1 MYLHPFNTGQAFAF
15 GNSLFE
21 AVKLIRKGGI
31 DKYKHYGYGI
41 GLIARGRI

>member
-1 MYLHPFNTGQAFAF
+1 MHPLNTGQAFML

-21 AVKLIRKGGI
+21 AVKLIRKGDF
-31 DKYKHYGYGI
+31 DKYKYYGYGI